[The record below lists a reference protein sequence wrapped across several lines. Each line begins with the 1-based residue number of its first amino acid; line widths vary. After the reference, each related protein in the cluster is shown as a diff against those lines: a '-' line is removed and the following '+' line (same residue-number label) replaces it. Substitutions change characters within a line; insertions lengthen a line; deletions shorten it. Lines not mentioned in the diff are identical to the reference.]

1 MIKLFKN
8 FSATCTAAFVAFC
21 VFACSSDNLAG
32 TAEEPNQ
39 FAHNDSSS
47 SSELNGLDESS
58 SSQDST
64 GLTPFTPHKNAS
76 SSSQD
81 TEPSPHNNPLSSS
94 SQFFAPSE
102 PKSSSTGNYI
112 YYSND
117 SGYSPMPT
125 SSSNRVAAA
134 SSSSF
139 RGGNGGGGHFNSD
152 TTSTLDDYL
161 ENNLPSPTTAIGSA
175 ARKYSFDSN
184 VLAYNLIYESCD
196 LTKDTC
202 SKPNEVPVYQTVGL
216 HKLDA
221 KDLGDVST
229 IFPASAKRLGGT
241 LKASE
246 GCSLYLLNIDES
258 TPAVHVVTKI
268 TKDSILLTNVF
279 DNCDYERMP
288 FDRYVGFLF
297 EFCEELS
304 DSTKIVTTEIH
315 NADKQ
320 CGGGPYK
327 EYVRK

>member
-81 TEPSPHNNPLSSS
+81 TEPSPHNNPVSSS
-94 SQFFAPSE
+94 SQILAPSE

-125 SSSNRVAAA
+125 SSSNRVAGA

-161 ENNLPSPTTAIGSA
+161 ENNLPSPTTAIGGA
-175 ARKYSFDSN
+175 ARKYTFDSN

-216 HKLDA
+216 HKIDA
-221 KDLGDVST
+221 KDLADVST
-229 IFPASAKRLGGT
+229 IFPITAKRLGGT
-241 LKASE
+241 LKSSE
-246 GCSLYLLNIDES
+246 GCSLYMLNLNET
-258 TPAVHVVTKI
+258 TPAVHVITQI
-268 TKDSILLTNVF
+268 TKDSILLTNIF

-304 DSTKIVTTEIH
+304 ESTKIVTTDIR
-315 NADKQ
+315 DSTMK
-320 CGGGPYK
+320 CGGAPYK

>member
-81 TEPSPHNNPLSSS
+81 TEPSPHNNPVSSS
-94 SQFFAPSE
+94 ARTDAPS
-102 PKSSSTGNYI
+102 PRYSSADDNM
-112 YYSND
+112 
-117 SGYSPMPT
+117 GYSPIPT

-134 SSSSF
+134 SSSST
-139 RGGNGGGGHFNSD
+139 RDGGGGGHFNID
-152 TTSTLDDYL
+152 TTLTSSLDDYL

-175 ARKYSFDSN
+175 ARKYTFDSN

-216 HKLDA
+216 HKIEA

-241 LKASE
+241 LKSSE
-246 GCSLYLLNIDES
+246 GCSLYMLNLNET
-258 TPAVHVVTKI
+258 TPAVHVITQI
-268 TKDSILLTNVF
+268 TKDSISLTNIY

-304 DSTKIVTTEIH
+304 ENTKIVTTDIR
-315 NADKQ
+315 DSTMK
-320 CGGGPYK
+320 CGGAPYK

>member
-1 MIKLFKN
+1 MIKLLKN
-8 FSATCTAAFVAFC
+8 FSITCTAAFVAFC

-64 GLTPFTPHKNAS
+64 GLHPFAPS

-81 TEPSPHNNPLSSS
+81 TEPSPHNNPVSSS
-94 SQFFAPSE
+94 AEVLAPSE
-102 PKSSSTGNYI
+102 PKSSSSKDLI
-112 YYSND
+112 PYSHD

-125 SSSNRVAAA
+125 SSSNRVAGA

-161 ENNLPSPTTAIGSA
+161 ENNLPSPTTAIGGA
-175 ARKYSFDSN
+175 ARKYTFDSN

-216 HKLDA
+216 HKIDA
-221 KDLGDVST
+221 KDLADVST
-229 IFPASAKRLGGT
+229 IFPITARRLGGS
-241 LKASE
+241 LKSSE
-246 GCSLYLLNIDES
+246 GCSLYLLNIEES
-258 TPAVHVVTKI
+258 TPAVHVITEI
-268 TKDSILLTNVF
+268 TKDSISLTNIF

-304 DSTKIVTTEIH
+304 DSTKIVTTEIR
-315 NADKQ
+315 NAAMK
-320 CGGGPYK
+320 CGGGSYK

>member
-1 MIKLFKN
+1 MIKLLKN
-8 FSATCTAAFVAFC
+8 FSITCTAAFVAFC
-21 VFACSSDNLAG
+21 VFACASDHLAG

-47 SSELNGLDESS
+47 SSELNNLDESS

-64 GLTPFTPHKNAS
+64 GLHPFTPS

-81 TEPSPHNNPLSSS
+81 TEPSPHNNPVSSS
-94 SQFFAPSE
+94 ARTDAPS
-102 PKSSSTGNYI
+102 PRYSSADDNM
-112 YYSND
+112 
-117 SGYSPMPT
+117 GYSPIPA
-125 SSSNRVAAA
+125 SSSNRVAGA

-161 ENNLPSPTTAIGSA
+161 EKNLPSPTTAIGGA
-175 ARKYSFDSN
+175 ARKYTFDSN

-216 HKLDA
+216 HKIDA
-221 KDLGDVST
+221 KDLADVST
-229 IFPASAKRLGGT
+229 IFPITARRLGGS
-241 LKASE
+241 LKSSE
-246 GCSLYLLNIDES
+246 GCSLYLLNIEES
-258 TPAVHVVTKI
+258 TPAVHVITEI
-268 TKDSILLTNVF
+268 TKDSISLTNIF

-304 DSTKIVTTEIH
+304 DSTKIVTTEIR
-315 NADKQ
+315 NAAMK
-320 CGGGPYK
+320 CGDGSYK

>member
-8 FSATCTAAFVAFC
+8 FSATCTAAVVAFC

-81 TEPSPHNNPLSSS
+81 TEPSPHNNPVSSS
-94 SQFFAPSE
+94 ARTDAPS
-102 PKSSSTGNYI
+102 PRYSSADDNM
-112 YYSND
+112 
-117 SGYSPMPT
+117 GYSPIPT
-125 SSSNRVAAA
+125 SSSNRAAAA
-134 SSSSF
+134 SSSST
-139 RGGNGGGGHFNSD
+139 RDGGGGGHFNID
-152 TTSTLDDYL
+152 TTLTSSLDDYL
-161 ENNLPSPTTAIGSA
+161 KIYNANKTNNGNSESKL
-175 ARKYSFDSN
+175 SFDRN
-184 VLAYNLIYESCD
+184 VLAYNVIYESCD
-196 LTKDTC
+196 ITKDTC
-202 SKPNEVPVYQTVGL
+202 SKHNEAPIFLTGGL
-216 HKLDA
+216 HKITSKELDA
-221 KDLGDVST
+221 ANDIYPIT
-229 IFPASAKRLGGT
+229 AKRLGGT
-241 LKASE
+241 LKSSE
-246 GCSLYLLNIDES
+246 GCSLYMLILDETS
-258 TPAVHVVTKI
+258 PTVHVITQI
-268 TKDSILLTNVF
+268 TKDSISLTNVY

-304 DSTKIVTTEIH
+304 ESTKIVTTDIR
-315 NADKQ
+315 DSTMK
-320 CGGGPYK
+320 CGGAPYK

>member
-1 MIKLFKN
+1 
-8 FSATCTAAFVAFC
+8 
-21 VFACSSDNLAG
+21 
-32 TAEEPNQ
+32 
-39 FAHNDSSS
+39 
-47 SSELNGLDESS
+47 
-58 SSQDST
+58 
-64 GLTPFTPHKNAS
+64 
-76 SSSQD
+76 
-81 TEPSPHNNPLSSS
+81 
-94 SQFFAPSE
+94 
-102 PKSSSTGNYI
+102 
-112 YYSND
+112 
-117 SGYSPMPT
+117 MPT

-152 TTSTLDDYL
+152 TTNTLDETSTLDDYL
-161 ENNLPSPTTAIGSA
+161 ENNLPSPTTAIGGA
-175 ARKYSFDSN
+175 ARKYTFDSN

-216 HKLDA
+216 HKIEA

-229 IFPASAKRLGGT
+229 IFPASANRLGGT

-246 GCSLYLLNIDES
+246 GCSLYLLNIEES
-258 TPAVHVVTKI
+258 TPAVHVITEI
-268 TKDSILLTNVF
+268 TKDSISLTNIF

>member
-1 MIKLFKN
+1 MIKLLEK
-8 FSATCTAAFVAFC
+8 FSTTCTAAFVAFC

-39 FAHNDSSS
+39 FAHNESSS
-47 SSELNGLDESS
+47 SSEMNNIDESS

-81 TEPSPHNNPLSSS
+81 TEPSPHNNPVSSS
-94 SQFFAPSE
+94 SQFLAPSE

-125 SSSNRVAAA
+125 SSSNRVAGA

-161 ENNLPSPTTAIGSA
+161 ENNLPSPTTAIGGA
-175 ARKYSFDSN
+175 ARKYTFDSN

-216 HKLDA
+216 HKIDA
-221 KDLGDVST
+221 KDLADVST
-229 IFPASAKRLGGT
+229 IFPITAKRLGGT
-241 LKASE
+241 LKSSE
-246 GCSLYLLNIDES
+246 GCSLYVLNLNET
-258 TPAVHVVTKI
+258 TPAVHVITQI
-268 TKDSILLTNVF
+268 TKDSISLTNIY

-304 DSTKIVTTEIH
+304 DSTKIVKTDIID
-315 NADKQ
+315 ASLK
-320 CGGGPYK
+320 CGGAAYK
-327 EYVRK
+327 EYVKK

>member
-81 TEPSPHNNPLSSS
+81 TEPSPHNNPVSSS
-94 SQFFAPSE
+94 ARTDAPS
-102 PKSSSTGNYI
+102 PRYSSADDNM
-112 YYSND
+112 
-117 SGYSPMPT
+117 GYSPIPT
-125 SSSNRVAAA
+125 SSSNRAAA
-134 SSSSF
+134 SSSST
-139 RGGNGGGGHFNSD
+139 RDGGGGGHFNID
-152 TTSTLDDYL
+152 TTLTSSLDDYL
-161 ENNLPSPTTAIGSA
+161 KIYNANKTNNGNSESKL
-175 ARKYSFDSN
+175 SFDRN
-184 VLAYNLIYESCD
+184 VLAYNVIYESCD
-196 LTKDTC
+196 ITKDTC
-202 SKPNEVPVYQTVGL
+202 SKPNEAPIFLTGGL
-216 HKLDA
+216 HKITSKELDA
-221 KDLGDVST
+221 ANDIYPIT
-229 IFPASAKRLGGT
+229 AKRLGGT
-241 LKASE
+241 LKSSE
-246 GCSLYLLNIDES
+246 GCSLYMLILDETS
-258 TPAVHVVTKI
+258 PTVHVITQI
-268 TKDSILLTNVF
+268 TKDSISLTNVY

-304 DSTKIVTTEIH
+304 ESTKIVTTDIR
-315 NADKQ
+315 DSTMK
-320 CGGGPYK
+320 CGGAPYK

>member
-1 MIKLFKN
+1 MIKLLEK
-8 FSATCTAAFVAFC
+8 FSTTCTAAFVAFC

-47 SSELNGLDESS
+47 SSEMNNIDESS

-64 GLTPFTPHKNAS
+64 DFKPFVPHGRVS
-76 SSSQD
+76 SSSQNA
-81 TEPSPHNNPLSSS
+81 EPSPHNNPVSSS
-94 SQFFAPSE
+94 SQFLAPSE

-125 SSSNRVAAA
+125 SSSNRVAGA

-161 ENNLPSPTTAIGSA
+161 ENNLPSPTTAIGGA
-175 ARKYSFDSN
+175 ARKYTFDSN

-216 HKLDA
+216 HKIDA
-221 KDLGDVST
+221 KDLADVST
-229 IFPASAKRLGGT
+229 IFPITAKRLGGT
-241 LKASE
+241 LKSSE
-246 GCSLYLLNIDES
+246 GCSLYMLNLNET
-258 TPAVHVVTKI
+258 TPAVHVITQI
-268 TKDSILLTNVF
+268 TKDSISLTNIY

-304 DSTKIVTTEIH
+304 DSTKIVKTDIID
-315 NADKQ
+315 ASLK
-320 CGGGPYK
+320 CGGTAYK
-327 EYVRK
+327 EYVKQ

>member
-1 MIKLFKN
+1 MIKLLEK
-8 FSATCTAAFVAFC
+8 FSTTCTAAFVAFC

-47 SSELNGLDESS
+47 SSEMNNIDESS

-102 PKSSSTGNYI
+102 PKSSSSKDLI
-112 YYSND
+112 PYSHD

-125 SSSNRVAAA
+125 SSSKRAGI
-134 SSSSF
+134 SSSA
-139 RGGNGGGGHFNSD
+139 RGNGGGGHFNSD

-161 ENNLPSPTTAIGSA
+161 ENNLPSPTTAIGGA

-216 HKLDA
+216 HKLDE

-246 GCSLYLLNIDES
+246 GCSLYLLNIEES

-304 DSTKIVTTEIH
+304 DSTKIVTTEIR
-315 NADKQ
+315 NADMQ

>member
-81 TEPSPHNNPLSSS
+81 TEPSPHNNPVSSS
-94 SQFFAPSE
+94 SQILAPSE

-125 SSSNRVAAA
+125 SSSNRVAGA

-175 ARKYSFDSN
+175 ARKYTFDSN

-216 HKLDA
+216 HKIEA

-229 IFPASAKRLGGT
+229 IFPASANRLGGT

-246 GCSLYLLNIDES
+246 GCSLYLLNIEES
-258 TPAVHVVTKI
+258 TPAVHVITEI
-268 TKDSILLTNVF
+268 TKDSILLTNIF

-304 DSTKIVTTEIH
+304 DSTKIVTTEIY
-315 NADKQ
+315 NAAMK

>member
-81 TEPSPHNNPLSSS
+81 TEPSPHNNPVSSS
-94 SQFFAPSE
+94 SQILAPSE

-125 SSSNRVAAA
+125 SSSNRVAGA

-161 ENNLPSPTTAIGSA
+161 ENNLPSPTTAIGGA
-175 ARKYSFDSN
+175 ARKYTFDSN

-216 HKLDA
+216 HKIDA
-221 KDLGDVST
+221 KDLADVST
-229 IFPASAKRLGGT
+229 IFPITAKRLGGT
-241 LKASE
+241 LKSSE
-246 GCSLYLLNIDES
+246 GCSLYMLNLNET
-258 TPAVHVVTKI
+258 TPAVHVITQI
-268 TKDSILLTNVF
+268 TKDSISLTNIY

-304 DSTKIVTTEIH
+304 DSTKIVKTDIR
-315 NADKQ
+315 DSSMK
-320 CGGGPYK
+320 CGGAPYK

>member
-1 MIKLFKN
+1 MIRLFKN

-125 SSSNRVAAA
+125 SSSKRAGI
-134 SSSSF
+134 SSSA
-139 RGGNGGGGHFNSD
+139 RGNGGGGHFNSD

-161 ENNLPSPTTAIGSA
+161 ENNLPSPTTAIGGA
-175 ARKYSFDSN
+175 ARKYTFDSN

-216 HKLDA
+216 HKIDA
-221 KDLGDVST
+221 KDLADVST
-229 IFPASAKRLGGT
+229 IFPITARRLGGT

-246 GCSLYLLNIDES
+246 GCSLYLLNIEES

-304 DSTKIVTTEIH
+304 DSTKIVTTEIL
-315 NADKQ
+315 NADMQ

-327 EYVRK
+327 EYVRR